1 MRLEGGVCAAGG
13 VGSGLAGFK
22 SLGRRDGV
30 RTGVRTGVRV
40 GLEGPAKDASLEP
53 GCDTQSS
60 ERESSQ
66 AGAMVNENGWKS

>member
-1 MRLEGGVCAAGG
+1 MRLEGGVCTAGG
-13 VGSGLAGFK
+13 VGSGLAGFR
-22 SLGRRDGV
+22 SLGRREGV

-40 GLEGPAKDASLEP
+40 GLEGPAKDVSLEP

-66 AGAMVNENGWKS
+66 AGAMVNKNELKN